1 MNLEQLTYLVEA
13 LRTGTISRAAETLH
27 ISPTSISRGLSDLER
42 EFNMQILIRNRQGVQ
57 LTKEGATIIN
67 QIYKILNDIDDL
79 YAQIYQQKHTEITIN
94 CIAMLS
100 TTIMSR
106 AISVYT
112 KLHPGTNV
120 MLYSNESTQQ
130 IINNI
135 SVDQRFDFGL
145 IGYTSDL
152 SSLPLHT
159 LDAKVLFYNPL
170 RALCSTTI
178 AANYPNDISIDELL
192 KFDWVGWEEDSFI
205 FKEFLKLC
213 KSDTKPRTVL
223 STNNTLLIS
232 QFIVQNPSTVGFLT
246 ELFVRYQMNS
256 SENVPIVPVKIRELR
271 DEQFP
276 ILVISRKDHPIPPEA
291 ETLLNCLCKEVNNM
305 GFVSY

>member
-1 MNLEQLTYLVEA
+1 MNLEQLTFLVEA

-67 QIYKILNDIDDL
+67 QIYKILNDVDDL
-79 YAQIYQQKHTEITIN
+79 YAQIYQQHTEITIN

-112 KLHPGTNV
+112 KLHPDTNV

-213 KSDTKPRTVL
+213 KSETKPRTVL

-232 QFIVQNPSTVGFLT
+232 QFIEQNPSTVGFLT
-246 ELFVRYQMNS
+246 ELFVRHQMNS
-256 SENVPIVPVKIRELR
+256 SENLPIVPVKIRELR

-276 ILVISRKDHPIPPEA
+276 ILVISRKDHLIPPEA
-291 ETLLNCLCKEVNNM
+291 ETLLDCLCKEVNNM